1 MSSFS
6 SRLFRVPTTL
16 SVLVAVGATLVP
28 AGVGAE
34 DSLRSGPQVGG
45 RPLPFT
51 SNLVT
56 GPQRGRQYCY
66 VCELKDEPALLVFV
80 RHPDESTA
88 RLLREMRDAVRE
100 NEKSKLFGWMVFL
113 GPADTASEK
122 ELERQAYELA
132 RKNAATTLP
141 VSVLGDPQGPPG
153 YLIAPDAE
161 ATVIVFQKSK
171 VLYNRAYRTKE
182 WSSRAASSALK
193 ELPKL
198 IGTPA
203 HAG

>member
-1 MSSFS
+1 MAGTL
-6 SRLFRVPTTL
+6 LFP
-16 SVLVAVGATLVP
+16 LV
-28 AGVGAE
+28 VGAE
-34 DSLRSGPQVGG
+34 SSLRSGPQVGG

-66 VCELKDEPALLVFV
+66 VCELKDEPAVLVFV

-132 RKNAATTLP
+132 RKESATTLP

-161 ATVIVFQKSK
+161 ATVIVFKSGK

-198 IGTPA
+198 LGAPA
-203 HAG
+203 SGS

>member
-1 MSSFS
+1 LSDFLTIG
-6 SRLFRVPTTL
+6 SRLPAAFCMLASVGVLLLPT
-16 SVLVAVGATLVP
+16 V
-28 AGVGAE
+28 VGAE
-34 DSLRSGPQVGG
+34 SSLRSGPQVGG

-51 SNLVT
+51 SNVVT

-66 VCELKDEPALLVFV
+66 VCELKDEPAVLVFV
-80 RHPDESTA
+80 RHPDDSTA

-100 NEKSKLFGWMVFL
+100 NEKAKLFGWMVFL

-132 RKNAATTLP
+132 RQNAATTLP

-161 ATVIVFQKSK
+161 ATVIVFQRAK
-171 VLYNRAYRTKE
+171 VLYNRAYRAKE

-203 HAG
+203 QGG